1 MLSQAG
7 LQCEVCKKGSLQ
19 VTFNAEDKIT
29 RLSFFYDVV
38 SSWRQIQHAATMP
51 DLRLTPN
58 FLTSAVRATTEP
70 YIVTETTTPFR
81 AIQMNQGFTDLT
93 GYSIQETVGAP
104 VLNLLSGPAT
114 SVSVIAA
121 FRKDCEAHR

>member
-1 MLSQAG
+1 M
-7 LQCEVCKKGSLQ
+7 
-19 VTFNAEDKIT
+19 TFNAEDKIT

-93 GYSIQETVGAP
+93 GFSIQETVGAP